1 MATIIVLSI
10 LVSQVTVETIGLVE
24 DSEAKKLEKTTS
36 KKNCGDYL
44 NG

>member
-1 MATIIVLSI
+1 M
-10 LVSQVTVETIGLVE
+10 LVSSVTVETIGLVE

-36 KKNCGDYL
+36 KKNGSDHL